1 MTQLFHQLVKP
12 IATVETVA
20 GLKQK
25 ISADQGRIHCS

>member
-1 MTQLFHQLVKP
+1 MKADQQILSISVNG
-12 IATVETVA
+12 IA